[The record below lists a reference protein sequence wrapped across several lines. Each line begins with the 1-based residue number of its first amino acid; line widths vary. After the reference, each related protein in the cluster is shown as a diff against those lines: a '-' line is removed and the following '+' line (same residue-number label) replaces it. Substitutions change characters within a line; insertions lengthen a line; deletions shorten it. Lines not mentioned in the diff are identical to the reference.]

1 MMLIE
6 KLFTLYLHARQSNGK
21 DGSGAGRSSIRGAT
35 ALADGSVVLGGSTEG
50 DWNTTN
56 KGLKD
61 FAAVKLDIGG
71 VEEWR
76 YQVRRCWT
84 VLVFPL
90 AD

>member
-1 MMLIE
+1 M
-6 KLFTLYLHARQSNGK
+6 
-21 DGSGAGRSSIRGAT
+21 

-61 FAAVKLDIGG
+61 FAAVKLDIDG

-76 YQVRRCWT
+76 YQVRLGWT
-84 VLVFPL
+84 VLVFPACVRRQNNCL
-90 AD
+90 ADTPRSTLTRATTPR